1 MTAKPQSYGWIHRI
15 LLIFIVITIIGE
27 VGNVIAW
34 WAVPASQISLNGG
47 ELNGVTSPASLL
59 STSVGTQNALII
71 GSVLLLA
78 VAAVYAYS
86 LWGLLKKQKQ
96 APFIVMGVSVANR
109 VIALF
114 IFAIS
119 VAFAFWAV
127 WTVIL
132 VIVAYLDWRKMKT
145 AASA

>member
-1 MTAKPQSYGWIHRI
+1 MSTQNVKLG
-15 LLIFIVITIIGE
+15 IVGKVLMLFVAVNIIGE

-34 WAVPASQISLNGG
+34 WAVPSMQISLNGG

-59 STSVGTQNALII
+59 STWVGKDSALII
-71 GSVLLLA
+71 GSILLLA
-78 VAAVYAYS
+78 VAAIYAFS
-86 LWGLLKKQKQ
+86 LLGLSKKQKQ
-96 APFIVMGVSVANR
+96 APLMVMGVSIVSR

-132 VIVAYLDWRKMKT
+132 VVVSYLVWRKMK
-145 AASA
+145 A